1 MAVRLCDV
9 LLMTARTERLTFA
22 RNITATN
29 TAAFGFRR
37 TKRLKRTNKLPEA
50 IGVSKEELNI
60 GSSLDSGSTTT
71 YRSSEK
77 RSRLLEQMKANA
89 ESNTTKRVEYGIN
102 DSNDDNVRILD
113 LSKKQYYKVT
123 LWRNQS

>member
-1 MAVRLCDV
+1 M
-9 LLMTARTERLTFA
+9 
-22 RNITATN
+22 
-29 TAAFGFRR
+29 
-37 TKRLKRTNKLPEA
+37 
-50 IGVSKEELNI
+50 NI